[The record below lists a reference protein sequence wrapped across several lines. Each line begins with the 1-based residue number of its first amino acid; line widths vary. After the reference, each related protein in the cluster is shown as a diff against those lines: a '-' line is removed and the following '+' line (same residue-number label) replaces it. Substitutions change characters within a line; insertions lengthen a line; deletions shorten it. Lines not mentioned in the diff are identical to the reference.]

1 MRAWAGVDEAVGAA
15 ARALC
20 RAGRDSFAITLKL
33 GPDESAICG
42 GFGGQDDPATSNI
55 NPPDEVPFPPAG
67 VSYLCKM
74 EMLPEFLKAAG
85 RQCLATAL
93 GEDVPDVSG

>member
-1 MRAWAGVDEAVGAA
+1 MI
-15 ARALC
+15 LPH
-20 RAGRDSFAITLKL
+20 L
-33 GPDESAICG
+33 
-42 GFGGQDDPATSNI
+42 